1 MGSLGVEGTRGW
13 MEFGAR
19 RALLAGPSLAQH
31 LSPCNSLILLVS
43 QEHHGLEKI
52 QFKEE
57 NACYCV
63 TLRKSS
69 DLGADSFSH
78 L

>member
-1 MGSLGVEGTRGW
+1 MGSLGVEGTREW
-13 MEFGAR
+13 VAFGVR
-19 RALLAGPSLAQH
+19 RALLVGPSLVQH
-31 LSPCNSLILLVS
+31 LCSYNSLILLVS

-52 QFKEE
+52 KFKEE

-63 TLRKSS
+63 TLIKSS
-69 DLGADSFSH
+69 YLGENSFSC